1 MELICNILPSVW
13 FRLVHSV
20 MFYPLKFPTHGIV
33 LVKVRSDYD
42 QYSKTCTDI
51 DTSPDS
57 DITIGHLFEGY
68 KFHRFCGFFRLP

>member
-1 MELICNILPSVW
+1 MELICNILPSIW

-20 MFYPLKFPTHGIV
+20 MFYPPKFPTRGIV

-51 DTSPDS
+51 DTSLDS
-57 DITIGHLFEGY
+57 DIINY
-68 KFHRFCGFFRLP
+68 HRAPF